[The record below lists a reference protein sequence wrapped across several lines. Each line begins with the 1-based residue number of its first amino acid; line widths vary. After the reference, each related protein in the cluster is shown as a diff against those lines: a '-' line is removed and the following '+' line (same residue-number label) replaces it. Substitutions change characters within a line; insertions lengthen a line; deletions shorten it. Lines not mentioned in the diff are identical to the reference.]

1 MATVRMSPVNGVEA
15 RAVHELS
22 RIGAAYADRRD
33 AQLQLARARIRDRYL
48 FEPDIARP
56 VIPDCPHTGLSTRGS
71 WCILCRMST
80 SSPARVGFAG
90 LGRMGSRIAANAAKA
105 GHEMTVWNRTT
116 AVAEEWV
123 GENGGVV
130 AVTLS
135 DLAGSEFII
144 TMLADGD
151 ALEEVYAELAGSLGP
166 QTVAIDMGTSGPESF
181 EKARALVEAR
191 GATMVD
197 APVSGATAAAE
208 AASLL
213 VMVGA
218 SDEVYQRVEPILQ
231 SVGNPVHVGP
241 TGSAAVLKLAVNSV
255 LYGLNQAVAEA
266 VALAEKS
273 GVEPETT
280 LDILAKG
287 AAGAPMLTYR
297 REQYLHPDQAPIT
310 FTIDLAR
317 KDLALALEQA
327 RRTGAPTGQLERTME
342 LMEELIE
349 QGHGSQDMGYV
360 VAASRQA

>member
-1 MATVRMSPVNGVEA
+1 
-15 RAVHELS
+15 
-22 RIGAAYADRRD
+22 
-33 AQLQLARARIRDRYL
+33 
-48 FEPDIARP
+48 
-56 VIPDCPHTGLSTRGS
+56 
-71 WCILCRMST
+71 
-80 SSPARVGFAG
+80 
-90 LGRMGSRIAANAAKA
+90 MGSRIAVNLAKA

-116 AVAEEWV
+116 SAAEEWA

-130 AVTLS
+130 AGTLS
-135 DLAGSEFII
+135 DLAGSEFIF

-151 ALEEVYAELAGSLGP
+151 ALEEVYADLAGNLDSH
-166 QTVAIDMGTSGPESF
+166 TVAIDMGTSGPESF
-181 EKARALVEAR
+181 ERARALVEEG
-191 GATMVD
+191 GATIVD

-218 SDEVYQRVEPILQ
+218 SDEVYERVEPILQ
-231 SVGNPVHVGP
+231 SVGNPIQVGP

-280 LDILAKG
+280 IDILAKG

-297 REQYLHPDQAPIT
+297 REQYLHPYQAPIT

-317 KDLALALEQA
+317 KDLSLALEQA

-342 LMEELIE
+342 LMEALIE
-349 QGHGSQDMGYV
+349 QGFGSQDMGYV
-360 VAASRQA
+360 VEASRRA

>member
-1 MATVRMSPVNGVEA
+1 
-15 RAVHELS
+15 
-22 RIGAAYADRRD
+22 
-33 AQLQLARARIRDRYL
+33 
-48 FEPDIARP
+48 
-56 VIPDCPHTGLSTRGS
+56 
-71 WCILCRMST
+71 
-80 SSPARVGFAG
+80 
-90 LGRMGSRIAANAAKA
+90 MGSRIAANFAKA

-116 AVAEEWV
+116 SAAEGWVA
-123 GENGGVV
+123 ENGGVV
-130 AVTLS
+130 AGTLS

-151 ALEEVYAELAGSLGP
+151 ALEEVYGELAGSLGSE
-166 QTVAIDMGTSGPESF
+166 TVAIDMGTSGPESF

-191 GATMVD
+191 GTIMVD

-218 SDEVYQRVEPILQ
+218 SDLVYSRVEPILQ
-231 SVGNPVHVGP
+231 AVGNPVLVGP

-273 GVEPETT
+273 GVAAETT
-280 LDILAKG
+280 IDILAKG

-317 KDLALALEQA
+317 KDLTLALEQA

-342 LMEELIE
+342 LMEDLIE

-360 VAASRQA
+360 VEASRRA

>member
-1 MATVRMSPVNGVEA
+1 
-15 RAVHELS
+15 
-22 RIGAAYADRRD
+22 
-33 AQLQLARARIRDRYL
+33 
-48 FEPDIARP
+48 
-56 VIPDCPHTGLSTRGS
+56 
-71 WCILCRMST
+71 
-80 SSPARVGFAG
+80 
-90 LGRMGSRIAANAAKA
+90 MGSRIAANLAKA

-116 AVAEEWV
+116 SVAEEWV
-123 GENGGVV
+123 GENGGI
-130 AVTLS
+130 AGGTLS
-135 DLAGSEFII
+135 DLAGKDFLI

-151 ALEEVYAELAGSLGP
+151 ALEEVYGELAGSLGP
-166 QTVAIDMGTSGPESF
+166 EVVTIDMGTSGPKSF

-218 SDEVYQRVEPILQ
+218 SDEVFERVEPILQ
-231 SVGNPVHVGP
+231 AVGNPVQVGP

-273 GVEPETT
+273 GVAPDTT
-280 LDILAKG
+280 IDILAKG

-310 FTIDLAR
+310 FTVDLAY
-317 KDLALALEQA
+317 KDLTLALEQA
-327 RRTGAPTGQLERTME
+327 RRTDAPTGQLERTME
-342 LMEELIE
+342 LMEDLIE
-349 QGHGSQDMGYV
+349 RGFGPQDMGYV
-360 VAASRQA
+360 VEASRRA

>member
-1 MATVRMSPVNGVEA
+1 V
-15 RAVHELS
+15 
-22 RIGAAYADRRD
+22 
-33 AQLQLARARIRDRYL
+33 
-48 FEPDIARP
+48 
-56 VIPDCPHTGLSTRGS
+56 
-71 WCILCRMST
+71 
-80 SSPARVGFAG
+80 G
-90 LGRMGSRIAANAAKA
+90 LGRMGSRIAANVARA
-105 GHEMTVWNRTT
+105 GHEMTVWNRTNST
-116 AVAEEWV
+116 AEEWA

-130 AVTLS
+130 AGTLS

-144 TMLADGD
+144 TMLADGE
-151 ALEEVYAELAGSLGP
+151 ALEEVCAELAGSLEPG
-166 QTVAIDMGTSGPESF
+166 TVAIDMGTSGPESF
-181 EKARALVEAR
+181 EKARALVESR

-218 SDEVYQRVEPILQ
+218 SDEVYERVEAILQ
-231 SVGNPVHVGP
+231 TMGNPVQVGP

-280 LDILAKG
+280 IDILAKG

-310 FTIDLAR
+310 FTVDLAH
-317 KDLALALEQA
+317 KDLTLALEQA

-349 QGHGSQDMGYV
+349 RGFGSQDMGYV
-360 VAASRQA
+360 VEASRRA

>member
-1 MATVRMSPVNGVEA
+1 
-15 RAVHELS
+15 
-22 RIGAAYADRRD
+22 
-33 AQLQLARARIRDRYL
+33 
-48 FEPDIARP
+48 
-56 VIPDCPHTGLSTRGS
+56 
-71 WCILCRMST
+71 
-80 SSPARVGFAG
+80 
-90 LGRMGSRIAANAAKA
+90 MGSRIAANFAKA

-116 AVAEEWV
+116 SAAEGWAAK
-123 GENGGVV
+123 NGGVV
-130 AVTLS
+130 AGTLS
-135 DLAGSEFII
+135 DLAGSELII

-151 ALEEVYAELAGSLGP
+151 ALEEVYADLAGNLDP
-166 QTVAIDMGTSGPESF
+166 RTVAIDMGTSGPESF
-181 EKARALVEAR
+181 EKARAMVEAR

-218 SDEVYQRVEPILQ
+218 SDVVYERVEPILQ
-231 SVGNPVHVGP
+231 AVGNPIQVGP

-280 LDILAKG
+280 IDILAKG

-317 KDLALALEQA
+317 KDLTLALEQA

-342 LMEELIE
+342 LMEDLIE
-349 QGHGSQDMGYV
+349 QGFGSQDMGYV
-360 VAASRQA
+360 VEASRRA

>member
-1 MATVRMSPVNGVEA
+1 
-15 RAVHELS
+15 
-22 RIGAAYADRRD
+22 
-33 AQLQLARARIRDRYL
+33 
-48 FEPDIARP
+48 
-56 VIPDCPHTGLSTRGS
+56 
-71 WCILCRMST
+71 MST
-80 SSPARVGFAG
+80 SPSARVGFAG
-90 LGRMGSRIAANAAKA
+90 LGRMGSRIATNVAKA
-105 GHEMTVWNRTT
+105 GHQMTVWNRTT
-116 AVAEEWV
+116 SVAEEWAE
-123 GENGGVV
+123 ENGGVV
-130 AVTLS
+130 VGTLS
-135 DLAGSEFII
+135 DLAGSEFLI

-151 ALEEVYAELAGSLGP
+151 ALEEVYADVAGSLGP

-181 EKARALVEAR
+181 EKVRALVEAQ

-218 SDEVYQRVEPILQ
+218 SDEVYQRVESILQ

-273 GVEPETT
+273 GVAPDTT
-280 LDILAKG
+280 IDILAKG

-317 KDLALALEQA
+317 KDLTLALEQA

-342 LMEELIE
+342 LMEDLIDR
-349 QGHGSQDMGYV
+349 GFGSQDMGYV
-360 VAASRQA
+360 VEASRRA